1 MNTKIA
7 ITGCATLSALGN
19 NPEEIWNR
27 YLQAAHGFIQQDV
40 QGKKEWI
47 APLPDAVKAALQELR
62 TSDIKYKP
70 LDATV
75 IMAVAVSRKAVE
87 MAGWQSDD
95 AVGINFGSSRGAT
108 TLFENDHL
116 EFIQTGKVSTLTSPT
131 TTLGNISSWVSHDLQ
146 TQGPVISHSI
156 TCSTG
161 LHAVLNAVAWLRS
174 GMSEKFLAG
183 ASEAPLTPFTIAQM
197 KALKIYS
204 AEESDYPCKA
214 LDLDKKKN
222 TMVLGEA
229 SGVLALEINPKTKPL
244 AYIIGL
250 GYATEKLKH
259 NISISEDAE
268 CFQKSMKMALDE
280 AGLDRVDAV
289 VMHAPGTIKGDAT
302 EFEAIKIIFKNQL
315 PMLTTNKWLLGH
327 TFATSGIL
335 SIEMALIMLQH
346 QQFIES
352 PFYQNLNSKET
363 FKTVMINAVGFGG
376 NAVSVIV
383 SI

>member
-1 MNTKIA
+1 MKIA
-7 ITGCATLSALGN
+7 ITSCATLSALGEL
-19 NPEEIWNR
+19 PSEIW
-27 YLQAAHGFIQQDV
+27 QAYSQAQHGFVQQEL

-47 APLPDAVKAALQELR
+47 APLASHLTQELEELR
-62 TSDIKYKP
+62 SSDIKYKP
-70 LDATV
+70 LDSTV
-75 IMAVAVSRKAVE
+75 IMAISVARKAVQR
-87 MAGWQSDD
+87 AGWESTDS
-95 AVGINFGSSRGAT
+95 VGINFGSSRGAT
-108 TLFENDHL
+108 DLFEKDHL
-116 EFIQTGKVSTLTSPT
+116 EFVQTGKVSTLTSPT

-146 TQGPVISHSI
+146 TDGPEISHSI

-204 AEESDYPCKA
+204 SEDSEYPCRA
-214 LDLDKKKN
+214 LDIQKKKN
-222 TMVLGEA
+222 TMILGEA
-229 SGVLALEINPKTKPL
+229 AGVLALEVNPVNQPL
-244 AYIIGL
+244 AYIIGV

-259 NISISEDAE
+259 NISISEQAE
-268 CFQKSMKMALDE
+268 CFQKSMQKALDE
-280 AGLDRVDAV
+280 AGLKSVDAI
-289 VMHAPGTIKGDAT
+289 VMHAPGTIKGDST
-302 EFEAIKIIFKNQL
+302 ELEAIKIIFKNRL

-335 SIEMALIMLQH
+335 SIEMALLMLQH

-352 PFYQNLNSKET
+352 PFYTNPNKLKE

-376 NAVSVIV
+376 NAVSIIV

>member
-1 MNTKIA
+1 MLV
-7 ITGCATLSALGN
+7 GCGCQLG
-19 NPEEIWNR
+19 
-27 YLQAAHGFIQQDV
+27 L
-40 QGKKEWI
+40 
-47 APLPDAVKAALQELR
+47 
-62 TSDIKYKP
+62 
-70 LDATV
+70 
-75 IMAVAVSRKAVE
+75 AVA
-87 MAGWQSDD
+87 
-95 AVGINFGSSRGAT
+95 
-108 TLFENDHL
+108 
-116 EFIQTGKVSTLTSPT
+116 
-131 TTLGNISSWVSHDLQ
+131 HDLQ
-146 TQGPVISHSI
+146 TQGPEISHSI

-204 AEESDYPCKA
+204 SEDSEYPCRA
-214 LDLDKKKN
+214 LDIQKKKN
-222 TMVLGEA
+222 TMILGEA
-229 SGVLALEINPKTKPL
+229 AGVLALEVNPVNKPL
-244 AYIIGL
+244 AYIVGV

-259 NISISEDAE
+259 NISISEQAE
-268 CFQKSMKMALDE
+268 CFQKSMQKALDE
-280 AGLDRVDAV
+280 ADLNHVDAI
-289 VMHAPGTIKGDAT
+289 VMHAPGTIKGDST
-302 EFEAIKIIFKNQL
+302 ELEAIKIIFKDCL

-335 SIEMALIMLQH
+335 SIEMALLMLQH

-352 PFYQNLNSKET
+352 PFYPNPNKLKE